1 MRGDSKMLL
10 HCLEMQQKFKDV
22 IDPKEEK
29 LEELKV
35 KAEQLKSELKQ
46 AKAHI
51 EHLEKEVATLEW
63 ERPDQYIYWKS
74 RLLDCIQDLVAQV
87 RTCWEMMKDAF
98 VRWKERRRTHPLY

>member
-1 MRGDSKMLL
+1 MLL

-35 KAEQLKSELKQ
+35 KEEQLKSELKQ
-46 AKAHI
+46 ATQN

-74 RLLDCIQDLVAQV
+74 RLRDCIYSILAQMRV
-87 RTCWEMMKDAF
+87 CWEIVKDAF

>member
-1 MRGDSKMLL
+1 MLL

-63 ERPDQYIYWKS
+63 ERPDQYIYWKG
-74 RLLDCIQDLVAQV
+74 RFLDCIYYIAQV
-87 RTCWEMMKDAF
+87 RACWEIVKDAF
-98 VRWKERRRTHPLY
+98 ERWKERRRTHPLY

>member
-22 IDPKEEK
+22 IDPKDEQHK
-29 LEELKV
+29 ELKV

-51 EHLEKEVATLEW
+51 DQLEKEVATLEW
-63 ERPDQYIYWKS
+63 ERPDQYIYWKG
-74 RLLDCIQDLVAQV
+74 RFLDCIYYIRA
-87 RTCWEMMKDAF
+87 CWEIIKDAL

>member
-1 MRGDSKMLL
+1 MLL

-22 IDPKEEK
+22 IDPKDEK

-63 ERPDQYIYWKS
+63 ERPDQFIYWKG
-74 RLLDCIQDLVAQV
+74 RFLDCIHNTVTQMRV
-87 RTCWEMMKDAF
+87 CWEIIKDAL
-98 VRWKERRRTHPLY
+98 VRWKERRRTHPQY